1 MKRKL
6 AAATATAALAVAG
19 PAAATRAAPRSSG
32 PVHGAKPRV
41 TRVGAAESDGARQR
55 LDALRSAERR
65 EHRHALASALA
76 AELPAAGPDAVERG
90 LAAADLQVSNYLG
103 GQAKASPEGLAATL
117 ARTTG
122 ASEDQIADAFE
133 AMARHALRN
142 RHGE

>member
-19 PAAATRAAPRSSG
+19 PAAATRAAPRSG

-90 LAAADLQVSNYLG
+90 LAAADLQVSKYLG

-122 ASEDQIADAFE
+122 ASEEQIADAFE
-133 AMARHALRN
+133 SMARHALRN